1 MSNLS
6 DDTLRKVS
14 QLSSP
19 SLSKDEE
26 ADILDSRADTGT
38 SELLRACRAV

>member
-14 QLSSP
+14 QLL
-19 SLSKDEE
+19 SLLPGKDDE
-26 ADILDSRADTGT
+26 ADILDPRADTGT
-38 SELLRACRAV
+38 SELTLPSK